1 MCSSKKREERSSDL
15 SRLPV
20 LLVSRPP
27 EGVESIGMRVPLEA
41 VKVKKR
47 RGRACLVGVCCH
59 RGPGC
64 AESEW
69 VGPLG
74 SPDYPEKTRGSRRQ
88 GAWLREG
95 AWLQRCWRAPQWR
108 PGESL

>member
-1 MCSSKKREERSSDL
+1 MRE
-15 SRLPV
+15 PT
-20 LLVSRPP
+20 
-27 EGVESIGMRVPLEA
+27 EA

-59 RGPGC
+59 QGPEC

-74 SPDYPEKTRGSRRQ
+74 SPDYSEKKRGSRPQ
-88 GAWLREG
+88 VPQLREG
-95 AWLQRCWRAPQWR
+95 VWLQRRWRAPRQ
-108 PGESL
+108 